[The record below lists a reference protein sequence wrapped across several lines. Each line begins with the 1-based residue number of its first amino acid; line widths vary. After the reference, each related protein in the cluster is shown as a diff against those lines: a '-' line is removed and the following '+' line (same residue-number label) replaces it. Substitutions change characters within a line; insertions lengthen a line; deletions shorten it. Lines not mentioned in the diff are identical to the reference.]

1 MVSKS
6 SLSINLGLV
15 VELLVKLSSDLLDHP
30 VQKIF
35 EYSRDFWKTN
45 EKWPLVIPSPYISH
59 HNYLKYFQSSD
70 LPDQ

>member
-15 VELLVKLSSDLLDHP
+15 VELQVKLSSDLLDHQ
-30 VQKIF
+30 VKKIF

-45 EKWPLVIPSPYISH
+45 EKWPLGIPSPYISH
-59 HNYLKYFQSSD
+59 HNYLKYLQSSD